1 MNLHYNGFWLVGLL
15 RGPVSGIPWDAVLSG
30 SVRAAVR
37 GWHRKSQRFAGVDIV
52 NGGNKKDFCR
62 YTGSKRRTKGNM
74 GPLKK
79 VARDLTAK
87 DTEKT
92 EIIQLLLCFV
102 FIG

>member
-1 MNLHYNGFWLVGLL
+1 MNLHCNGFWLVGLL

-37 GWHRKSQRFAGVDIV
+37 GWHRKSQRFAGVDIA

-74 GPLKK
+74 
-79 VARDLTAK
+79 ARDLTAK